1 MTTTL
6 RVFSAL
12 LGVIF
17 TAIFLL
23 WLLEPGRAAEALGM
37 PLLEGVARNT
47 QVGDFTAFFFAL
59 AAFIGLGVVRQ
70 QPTWLWSASL
80 VLGAA
85 AVFRLSAAAMHD
97 ATLVLSSVIIEGVGA
112 AILLAYASRLERR

>member
-6 RVFSAL
+6 RILSAL

-17 TAIFLL
+17 ALVFLL
-23 WLLEPGRAAEALGM
+23 WLFDPARATGAFNM
-37 PLLEGVARNT
+37 PLLEGMARNT

-70 QPTWLWSASL
+70 QRSWLLAASL
-80 VLGAA
+80 VLGSA
-85 AVFRLSAAAMHD
+85 AVFRILSVVMHD
-97 ATLVLSSVIIEGVGA
+97 ATLVASSVAVEVVGA
-112 AILLAYASRLERR
+112 VILLAYASRLERH